1 MNTNTKRHQFQL
13 TCVAT
18 EMGCSVKMF
27 HYLPFFKKKKSF
39 FTCWKHIF
47 PPFMFTSTYT
57 CLPFQCM
64 MLRSSQ
70 SLMLLPPWQHGV
82 FMLLCSIWCLPN
94 ILATL
99 LVSKGNLDFSRTKI
113 LPPLEIQILLIF
125 LGEFQVKCPISC
137 LQLWLSLWSS
147 LLQLWLVQQPTNS
160 YCIDRL
166 SHLSF
171 SFLWS
176 GNRCLCVFSCLSS
189 SCLLMQF
196 SSGQI

>member
-1 MNTNTKRHQFQL
+1 MVLLQ
-13 TCVAT
+13 T
-18 EMGCSVKMF
+18 ETLPPEFNHFFPHLCSP
-27 HYLPFFKKKKSF
+27 LP
-39 FTCWKHIF
+39 I
-47 PPFMFTSTYT
+47 PV
-57 CLPFQCM
+57 LPFQCM

-94 ILATL
+94 ILASL
-99 LVSKGNLDFSRTKI
+99 LVNKGNLDFTRTKK

-125 LGEFQVKCPISC
+125 LGEFQIKCPISC

-166 SHLSF
+166 SHLGF
-171 SFLWS
+171 SLLRS
-176 GNRCLCVFSCLSS
+176 GHRCLCVFSCLSS
-189 SCLLMQF
+189 SCLLMHF